1 MFETFL
7 EKIGK
12 WTVSRKMTRRK
23 EQKHQAEKWEN
34 RYEKGIKWLP
44 EISDSSRHEAEIRY
58 PWLLFRAQKQL
69 RNSDYRAVAVIGLV
83 THAIKQAHND
93 VHNITMALLER
104 RHKERQWVNAWRP
117 HWDYWWMDE
126 MQTMPVWGEPAR
138 WNNINNKAALL
149 WATKW
154 LLESSCSYL
163 DEQVFI
169 Q

>member
-1 MFETFL
+1 MFL
-7 EKIGK
+7 CK
-12 WTVSRKMTRRK
+12 WRARK
-23 EQKHQAEKWEN
+23 Q
-34 RYEKGIKWLP
+34 
-44 EISDSSRHEAEIRY
+44 ISLHRDNKVVLYCIVLYVVDKAQSSNNNNRY

-117 HWDYWWMDE
+117 HWDYRWMDE